1 MGTQLSDIVQVNI
14 TRETA
19 KITQAG
25 FGTALIFGPVTDE
38 LGDDSYRVYN
48 NIEAVEEDFETTT
61 EQWKAAAALFSQEI
75 SPEQVVIG
83 DRDTAEALADELAAM
98 QEAYGD
104 WYALILTRYGEEAAQ
119 LADIAAAAAWIE
131 ARSKIYIACI
141 DQASMLTAADTD
153 VASTLQAAAYERTAI
168 MYSADHANYP
178 EAAWM
183 GRCLPADPGSL
194 TWKFKQLGGIT
205 VDDLT
210 PTEVANLRDKNA
222 NFYETVA
229 GYNMLSG
236 EAVMA
241 SGEFIDIIRGTDW
254 LQARIAE
261 GVFYRLINA
270 DKIPFTAQGISVI
283 ENELRYRLEKGVDVG
298 LLVSGSIVITAPDI
312 VSVDPLEKSQ
322 RFLNNMQFTAQL
334 AGAVHKVAIVG
345 KLTL

>member
-1 MGTQLSDIVQVNI
+1 MGTQLTDIVQVNI

-25 FGTALIFGPVTDE
+25 FGTALIFGALTEFTDQ
-38 LGDDSYRVYN
+38 YRVYN
-48 NIEAVEEDFETTT
+48 SIEAVEEDFETTT
-61 EQWKAAAALFSQEI
+61 EQWKAASALFSQEV
-75 SPEQVVIG
+75 SPEEVVIG
-83 DRDTAEALADELAAM
+83 SRDTGETLADELAAM

-104 WYALILTRYGEEAAQ
+104 WYALILTREGDEAAQ

-131 ARSKIYIACI
+131 ARNKMYIACI
-141 DQASMLTAADTD
+141 DQASMLTSATD
-153 VASTLQAAAYERTAI
+153 DIASVLKAAAYERTAV
-168 MYSADHANYP
+168 MYSGDQANYP

-183 GRCLPADPGSL
+183 GRCLPEDPGSI
-194 TWKFKQLGGIT
+194 TWKFKQLSSVT

-210 PTEVANLRDKNA
+210 FTSVTNLGNKNA
-222 NFYETVA
+222 NYYEQIA
-229 GYNMLSG
+229 SYNMISS

-261 GVFYRLINA
+261 GIFSKLINA
-270 DKIPFTAQGISVI
+270 EKIPFTTQGIAVI
-283 ENELRYRLEKGVDVG
+283 ENELRYRLEKAVDVG
-298 LLVSGSIVITAPDI
+298 LLVEGSIVITPPDI
-312 VSVDPLEKSQ
+312 ADVDPLEKSQ